1 MDTEDVDV
9 RSELEEGVKAPVDV
23 RGCDLADDT
32 ASPDDWPTLE
42 GDDESSWED
51 RLSILKQRITD
62 LQEAYK
68 V

>member
-1 MDTEDVDV
+1 MDTEDVEV
-9 RSELEEGVKAPVDV
+9 YSELEEGVKAPVGV
-23 RGCDLADDT
+23 KGCDLADDY
-32 ASPDDWPTLE
+32 ASSDGRPTLE